1 MKIVVG
7 TILSMYGISYMLG
20 NFIVLLQEHSSLFYI
35 PWNKY
40 LIISLV
46 MLALIGS
53 VSRLAKIE

>member
-7 TILSMYGISYMLG
+7 TILFMYGISYMLG
-20 NFIVLLQEHSSLFYI
+20 NFIVLLQEHGSLLYI

-40 LIISLV
+40 LIIALV